1 MDSELSLR
9 KAQLLSSHGL
19 GFASLLVHSF
29 PSASHKALTLQT
41 LLKLRLPSPPLALLG
56 LGAFMS
62 LRILPPSGGSEVHE
76 LLGSPAPRFPGSL
89 AEPRGASGG

>member
-1 MDSELSLR
+1 MAGRATPTLCRKGEQVDSELSLR

-19 GFASLLVHSF
+19 GFASLLVHPF

-62 LRILPPSGGSEVHE
+62 LR
-76 LLGSPAPRFPGSL
+76 RDC
-89 AEPRGASGG
+89 

>member
-1 MDSELSLR
+1 MAGRATPTLCRKGEQVDSELSLR

-62 LRILPPSGGSEVHE
+62 LR
-76 LLGSPAPRFPGSL
+76 RDC
-89 AEPRGASGG
+89 